1 MNSLSAPLNFQDLVY
16 KAFWILIGSVFGGI
30 RIKKLKLSSCRP
42 PARETWERL
51 PVVSENLGRVVK
63 KTNMADKEE
72 LNFEEIHFSPIPSQT
87 NIYGLTKIESRE
99 EGNKIFLASLSGRV
113 VCLEYLSNS
122 LVPTSREVP
131 FTYIPGLFES
141 KMTNYFI
148 KYMFKKMYLLC

>member
-1 MNSLSAPLNFQDLVY
+1 MRDLGTTTRSLGKPGA
-16 KAFWILIGSVFGGI
+16 
-30 RIKKLKLSSCRP
+30 SC
-42 PARETWERL
+42 
-51 PVVSENLGRVVK
+51 VN
-63 KTNMADKEE
+63 KTNMADREE

-131 FTYIPGLFES
+131 FTYIPGLF
-141 KMTNYFI
+141 
-148 KYMFKKMYLLC
+148 

>member
-1 MNSLSAPLNFQDLVY
+1 MGTHKIYSGIQ
-16 KAFWILIGSVFGGI
+16 GI
-30 RIKKLKLSSCRP
+30 RDNISGSLYGDCHELL
-42 PARETWERL
+42 AL
-51 PVVSENLGRVVK
+51 QGVSENLGRVAVS
-63 KTNMADKEE
+63 KTNMADREE

-131 FTYIPGLFES
+131 FTYIPGLF
-141 KMTNYFI
+141 
-148 KYMFKKMYLLC
+148 

>member
-1 MNSLSAPLNFQDLVY
+1 MADHPRERLGLFFHVTLTPNRY
-16 KAFWILIGSVFGGI
+16 ILHVILLLLYEALGLFE
-30 RIKKLKLSSCRP
+30 RIT
-42 PARETWERL
+42 ETWERL
-51 PVVSENLGRVVK
+51 QGVSENLGRVAVS
-63 KTNMADKEE
+63 KTNMADREE

-131 FTYIPGLFES
+131 FTYIPGLF
-141 KMTNYFI
+141 
-148 KYMFKKMYLLC
+148 

>member
-1 MNSLSAPLNFQDLVY
+1 MVRLSDPPLYVVRYKEDLSEVVDLSKLSQKWFLSAPLNFYDLVY
-16 KAFWILIGSVFGGI
+16 KVI
-30 RIKKLKLSSCRP
+30 RLKNWKLSSGRP

-51 PVVSENLGRVVK
+51 QGVSENLGRVAVN
-63 KTNMADKEE
+63 KTNMADREE

-113 VCLEYLSNS
+113 VCLEYLPNS

-131 FTYIPGLFES
+131 FTYIPGLF
-141 KMTNYFI
+141 
-148 KYMFKKMYLLC
+148 